1 MKDYEYQLFNDLDA
15 MELNPFELKL
25 KKYNIK
31 ANGEQCDKIEKFFAS
46 LTTATLFYEFVSECL
61 KVGIQE
67 NKIDDIVALKTMSI
81 DTSYKGLTL
90 TDTSTYNATISA
102 GSLIPDSTIN
112 ESTTTTDIKKM
123 ARIINCT
130 YEVVKSYK
138 INQISL
144 IYRIIGRKIGNGI
157 YSQAISVLKSAVS
170 ATTSGSTSVTYDN
183 LLTLYGSFNNNAK
196 YIANAFIVSP
206 TVFSQILKF
215 DEMANC
221 VKGVN
226 NNCITLPFGVNL
238 ISNPTQAD
246 DTIIALDKNFAL
258 EFITN
263 DIEIENSLTSNRQ
276 LNSFTISIPCA
287 FKVIDTNAVKVMT
300 ISA

>member
-1 MKDYEYQLFNDLDA
+1 
-15 MELNPFELKL
+15 
-25 KKYNIK
+25 
-31 ANGEQCDKIEKFFAS
+31 
-46 LTTATLFYEFVSECL
+46 
-61 KVGIQE
+61 
-67 NKIDDIVALKTMSI
+67 
-81 DTSYKGLTL
+81 
-90 TDTSTYNATISA
+90 
-102 GSLIPDSTIN
+102 
-112 ESTTTTDIKKM
+112 
-123 ARIINCT
+123 
-130 YEVVKSYK
+130 
-138 INQISL
+138 
-144 IYRIIGRKIGNGI
+144 
-157 YSQAISVLKSAVS
+157 
-170 ATTSGSTSVTYDN
+170 
-183 LLTLYGSFNNNAK
+183 
-196 YIANAFIVSP
+196 
-206 TVFSQILKF
+206 
-215 DEMANC
+215 MANC